1 MKQRYILG
9 IDGGGSNTTAVIF
22 DDLGKTIAV
31 SFEAGTNL
39 SVYEEIAVKRVI
51 SIIIDVC
58 SKANLDINE
67 ILGFGIALAGISNLN
82 YRELL
87 LKELDKLGISSTAIV
102 LSDAE
107 AAYRLLCPSG
117 NGVLLSIGTG
127 IICIAK
133 DKDKIYKIAGKGH
146 ENGDLGSGYW
156 IGKQIFR
163 HLLLNANILSVDND
177 LKVLFDLV
185 KVKFNISDIAS
196 LNQILDNNDN
206 LISDVASISEIV
218 IKKAEEGND
227 LALSVVQEGTTYVS
241 DYINYIFDDLNYS
254 KEEVIIAC
262 NGSVI
267 KNNFYRK
274 LLSQA
279 LQFDFKNIH
288 WVFSDLSSAYGA
300 GLMVADI
307 NKIKIPILELN
318 KGKE

>member
-51 SIIIDVC
+51 SIIMDVC

-67 ILGFGIALAGISNLN
+67 IVGFGIALAGISNLN

-133 DKDKIYKIAGKGH
+133 DK
-146 ENGDLGSGYW
+146 
-156 IGKQIFR
+156 
-163 HLLLNANILSVDND
+163 
-177 LKVLFDLV
+177 
-185 KVKFNISDIAS
+185 
-196 LNQILDNNDN
+196 
-206 LISDVASISEIV
+206 
-218 IKKAEEGND
+218 
-227 LALSVVQEGTTYVS
+227 
-241 DYINYIFDDLNYS
+241 
-254 KEEVIIAC
+254 
-262 NGSVI
+262 
-267 KNNFYRK
+267 
-274 LLSQA
+274 
-279 LQFDFKNIH
+279 
-288 WVFSDLSSAYGA
+288 
-300 GLMVADI
+300 
-307 NKIKIPILELN
+307 NKI
-318 KGKE
+318 